1 MIRSYKFRLYPSKS
15 QELEMK
21 KHLWLAKSLWNELLA
36 FVKEHYQIYGMFPT
50 KGTMQLMAK
59 NYGMYSQVQQNVAHK
74 VIDAVWRMITL
85 RKKGI
90 DCGFPRFKS
99 VDRMKSLHYPQN
111 DNGFN
116 LGNKLKVTPFGELSI
131 VQHRKIKGDIKTLT
145 IKREPTGKWFAI
157 FTAEREARIRKNRGG
172 KIGIDLGIK
181 TLATLSNG
189 KMIDNPHH
197 LKEHE
202 DKLAFLQRDMMN
214 KKKGSANRSKARQK
228 VALLHETVSNTRKDF
243 LHKASKS
250 LVSRYSKIAM
260 EKLSAK
266 DMSEDGLGKQINDA
280 GWGMFANMISY
291 KAEEAGSEIIFVDP
305 KYTTQECSR
314 CGVMSKKELWD
325 RKHDCPACGLMMDRD
340 VNAAKVIL
348 KRATAGHAGCNA
360 CGVGTLV
367 PSVKQEA
374 NPL

>member
-172 KIGIDLGIK
+172 KKIG
-181 TLATLSNG
+181 
-189 KMIDNPHH
+189 
-197 LKEHE
+197 
-202 DKLAFLQRDMMN
+202 
-214 KKKGSANRSKARQK
+214 
-228 VALLHETVSNTRKDF
+228 
-243 LHKASKS
+243 
-250 LVSRYSKIAM
+250 
-260 EKLSAK
+260 
-266 DMSEDGLGKQINDA
+266 
-280 GWGMFANMISY
+280 
-291 KAEEAGSEIIFVDP
+291 
-305 KYTTQECSR
+305 
-314 CGVMSKKELWD
+314 
-325 RKHDCPACGLMMDRD
+325 
-340 VNAAKVIL
+340 
-348 KRATAGHAGCNA
+348 RAH
-360 CGVGTLV
+360 V
-367 PSVKQEA
+367 
-374 NPL
+374 

>member
-1 MIRSYKFRLYPSKS
+1 
-15 QELEMK
+15 MK

-99 VDRMKSLHYPQN
+99 IDRMKSLYYPQL
-111 DNGFN
+111 DKRFEM
-116 LGNKLKVTPFGELSI
+116 GNKLHVTPFGDLTI
-131 VQHRKIKGDIKTLT
+131 IQHRKIKGDIKTLT

-214 KKKGSANRSKARQK
+214 KKKGSAK
-228 VALLHETVSNTRKDF
+228 
-243 LHKASKS
+243 
-250 LVSRYSKIAM
+250 
-260 EKLSAK
+260 
-266 DMSEDGLGKQINDA
+266 
-280 GWGMFANMISY
+280 
-291 KAEEAGSEIIFVDP
+291 
-305 KYTTQECSR
+305 
-314 CGVMSKKELWD
+314 D
-325 RKHDCPACGLMMDRD
+325 RK
-340 VNAAKVIL
+340 
-348 KRATAGHAGCNA
+348 
-360 CGVGTLV
+360 
-367 PSVKQEA
+367 SVV
-374 NPL
+374 